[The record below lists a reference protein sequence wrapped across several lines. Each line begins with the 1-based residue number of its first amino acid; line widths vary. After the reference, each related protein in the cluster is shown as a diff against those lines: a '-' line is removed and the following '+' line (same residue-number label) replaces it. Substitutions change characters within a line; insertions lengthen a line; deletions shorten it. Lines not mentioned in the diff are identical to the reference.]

1 MEEAKYEYD
10 YSTDDEYFDDD
21 PIPEEFMEGNLIQNF
36 GYKTLR
42 TSIRGHSISLT
53 HDKTLT
59 KEFTR
64 INEMIERFRYAFDAL
79 DYSGTNRHFGLDV
92 VRMKDALEE
101 IILAKKKL
109 YEKYSKYVN

>member
-1 MEEAKYEYD
+1 MDEAKYEYD
-10 YSTDDEYFDDD
+10 YSTSDYDFSDDEK
-21 PIPEEFMEGNLIQNF
+21 PEQFMEGNLIQNF

-42 TSIRGHSISLT
+42 TNLCGHTISLT
-53 HDKTLT
+53 HDKLLG

-92 VRMKDALEE
+92 VRMKETLEE